1 MNLTPTPRN
10 PNLPDMN
17 ENSIPADHEEK
28 KLYKCSSCNA
38 AFSRKCY
45 LNRHVSGV
53 HENKKTY
60 QCGICLVKFL
70 EEHELK
76 RHIFEVHENKGEKLY
91 RFTRSNARSLSNAAL
106 SQKIILDNHE
116 SGAHERPKNVK
127 LTKSQSKSHE
137 IIYAGEKKFA
147 CKFCEKRFTKL
158 QLVKYHEL
166 IHTGE
171 KPYACKYCEKRFI
184 QPNSL
189 KRHELIHAGEK
200 PYSCKTCAYR
210 CRERS
215 NLKKHEILLTA
226 GKRVRNH
233 LPASSVM

>member
-1 MNLTPTPRN
+1 M
-10 PNLPDMN
+10 
-17 ENSIPADHEEK
+17 
-28 KLYKCSSCNA
+28 
-38 AFSRKCY
+38 
-45 LNRHVSGV
+45 
-53 HENKKTY
+53 
-60 QCGICLVKFL
+60 
-70 EEHELK
+70 
-76 RHIFEVHENKGEKLY
+76 Y

-127 LTKSQSKSHE
+127 LTKTMSKIH
-137 IIYAGEKKFA
+137 A
-147 CKFCEKRFTKL
+147 CKFCEKKFTESLK
-158 QLVKYHEL
+158 VKYHES

-189 KRHELIHAGEK
+189 KRHELIHTGEK

-210 CRERS
+210 CRDGG
-215 NLKKHEILLTA
+215 NLKKHEILHTA

-233 LPASSVM
+233 KPASSMM